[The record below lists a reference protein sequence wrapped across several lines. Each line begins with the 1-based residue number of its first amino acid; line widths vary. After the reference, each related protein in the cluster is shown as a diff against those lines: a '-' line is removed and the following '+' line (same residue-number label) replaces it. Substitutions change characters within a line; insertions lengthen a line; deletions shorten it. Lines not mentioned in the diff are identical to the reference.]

1 MNQKGKYKLFN
12 VINEQI
18 ITAAFP
24 PFFNISKPAWHAKV
38 PNTTDLRNG
47 KRTNGSESAIFK
59 DPKRS
64 TANSLPSKL
73 PSKQDNTDQPPQ
85 EPQVPKERP
94 AKLSRFTTTNI
105 ALPSH
110 ADSRGL
116 VPGGVVLSW
125 IDLAAGTSAKRHAVY
140 PCVTRSVD
148 AVHFMHPIRVGDLI
162 IIVSS
167 VNKSW
172 NTSMEVGVR
181 VETEHPITGKRKYCC
196 QAYLTFVALSTG
208 NSRIPVATRSPS
220 SPVTVPRIIPN
231 TAIETHRK
239 ELAEKRR
246 QSRISHSKEAQIER
260 DKLTKIREVMREW
273 AGYMN
278 METMSNAEIPP
289 LLQEP
294 EAYEERDGNS
304 DNDPAKLFLH
314 RRRSTLQ
321 GVFPAQPDERLV
333 SESFAEI
340 ADIILPQHANT
351 LQITFGGHIIELMEQ
366 CALVSAYKHSRRYLL
381 LASIDSLQFIR
392 PTYVGDCVTVRSIV
406 SCTFH
411 SSLEIYVSVEAEN
424 LLTGERFFTNDGFFT
439 MDQSQ
444 VVELFESAK
453 ARRNRRLLQRKEIIQ
468 KELSTHPEE
477 FEQFVSK
484 QESP

>member
-1 MNQKGKYKLFN
+1 MVLESLNAWVVF
-12 VINEQI
+12 VINR
-18 ITAAFP
+18 
-24 PFFNISKPAWHAKV
+24 PFDSEALNVDSFLLR
-38 PNTTDLRNG
+38 TT
-47 KRTNGSESAIFK
+47 S
-59 DPKRS
+59 P
-64 TANSLPSKL
+64 L
-73 PSKQDNTDQPPQ
+73 PSKQNNNKDQPPR
-85 EPQVPKERP
+85 EPQAQKEKLV
-94 AKLSRFTTTNI
+94 KLSRFTTTYI

-125 IDLAAGTSAKRHAVY
+125 IDLTAGTSAKRHSVSH
-140 PCVTRSVD
+140 CVTRSFD

-196 QAYLTFVALSTG
+196 QAYLTFVALSSE
-208 NSRIPVATRSPS
+208 NSRIQITTRSPS
-220 SPVTVPRIIPN
+220 STVTVPQILPS
-231 TAIETHRK
+231 TAIEAHRY
-239 ELAEKRR
+239 ELAEQRR
-246 QSRISHSKEAQIER
+246 QTRISHSKEAQIER
-260 DKLTKIREVMREW
+260 DKLTKVREVMREW
-273 AGYMN
+273 ADHLN

-294 EAYEERDGNS
+294 DAYEERDDNS
-304 DNDPAKLFLH
+304 DNDPARLYLH

-321 GVFPAQPDERLV
+321 GVLPAQPDERLV

-439 MDQSQ
+439 IVAVDFSNQPSPVPHIKPDQPQ
-444 VVELFESAK
+444 VVELFEGAK

-477 FEQFVSK
+477 FEQ
-484 QESP
+484 